1 MSMQA
6 PRYSAKTD
14 VGLVRKVNED
24 SLLARPDIGLWA
36 VADGMGGHQAGD
48 LASQTIVEQL
58 GRLSDRLTPGELLK
72 AARGAVHDAHDKLR
86 EESTRRAGAMLGSTV
101 VVLILTDGHFAC
113 LWAGDSR
120 LYLLRDGELSIV
132 TRDHSL
138 VADLVESGDLTWE
151 EAEKHP
157 QANVITR
164 AVGAVDHLEL
174 DKRHGE
180 IKPGDRFLIC
190 SDGLSRYADE
200 AAIGAILSAG
210 AVEEVSDQLIQLA
223 IEGGGAD
230 NITAIAVE
238 IPGGRQAASATYIP
252 PMEEEDE
259 ATLPPGRAAAH
270 DPLAGGPLTQGGGA
284 KRDGGGDD
292 GDILDEIFGKDPL

>member
-1 MSMQA
+1 MSN
-6 PRYSAKTD
+6 PLPSYSAATD

-24 SLLARPDIGLWA
+24 AVLARPEIGLWA
-36 VADGMGGHQAGD
+36 VADGMGGHDAGD
-48 LASQTIVEQL
+48 LASQTIIEQL

-72 AARGAVHDAHDKLR
+72 AARGAVHDAHARLR
-86 EESTRRAGAMLGSTV
+86 EESTRRAGAMMGSTV

-120 LYLLRDGELSIV
+120 LYLLRNGELSML

-138 VADLVESGDLTWE
+138 VADLVESGDLTWA

-164 AVGAVDHLEL
+164 AVGAVDQLEL

-200 AAIGAILSAG
+200 TAITAVLSA
-210 AVEEVSDQLIQLA
+210 ASVEEVSDQMIQLA

-230 NITAIAVE
+230 NISAIAVE
-238 IPGGRQAASATYIP
+238 IPGGQSAGAPAFIP
-252 PMEEEDE
+252 PIEGVDE
-259 ATLPPGRAAAH
+259 LTLPPGAGVEPARPPSAA
-270 DPLAGGPLTQGGGA
+270 PEPGG
-284 KRDGGGDD
+284 GGGD
-292 GDILDEIFGKDPL
+292 GDDFLDDLLGKDSL

>member
-1 MSMQA
+1 M
-6 PRYSAKTD
+6 TD

-24 SLLARPDIGLWA
+24 SLIARPEIGLWA

-48 LASQTIVEQL
+48 LASQTIIEHLGQL
-58 GRLSDRLTPGELLK
+58 SEHLTPGELLR
-72 AARGAVHDAHDKLR
+72 AARGAVLDAHQRLR

-101 VVLILTDGHFAC
+101 VVLILTEGHFAC

-120 LYLLRDGELSIV
+120 LYLLREGELSMV

-138 VADLVESGDLTWE
+138 VADLVEAGDLTWE

-164 AVGAVDHLEL
+164 AVGAVDHLDL

-180 IKPGDRFLIC
+180 VRPGDRFLIC

-200 AAIGAILSAG
+200 AAIAAILA
-210 AVEEVSDQLIQLA
+210 AEAIENISDQMIRLA
-223 IEGGGAD
+223 LEGGGAD
-230 NITAIAVE
+230 NVSVIAVE
-238 IPGGRQAASATYIP
+238 IPGGRRAAAPSFLP
-252 PMEEEDE
+252 PLEGVDE
-259 ATLPPGRAAAH
+259 VTLPPGAARRPV
-270 DPLAGGPLTQGGGA
+270 DPQAGHG
-284 KRDGGGDD
+284 GGGDGGKD
-292 GDILDEIFGKDPL
+292 DGGGDILDELFGKDPL